1 MATLT
6 LGRRS
11 TTVFTLTSV
20 GTIGSSPSGGRPVIE
35 ICVLSLG
42 A

>member
-1 MATLT
+1 MLT

-11 TTVFTLTSV
+11 TTVFTLMSS
-20 GTIGSSPSGGRPVIE
+20 GMMGSSPSGGSPVIE
-35 ICVLSLG
+35 ICVWSLG